1 MEASQASATSR
12 HSRRWVSSIVSF
24 DPFPCLPYLV
34 PLVWIFGW
42 RAGLFGFRYPVAAV
56 LFPVP
61 CPLVLGATFPCT
73 CLCVPTPATFLFV
86 SAAFGFGFVSS
97 TFEVVCPCFDRFKSV
112 PIDVRREV
120 VSFVSVFVFV
130 VTSPAP
136 HGTDRSFRSFW
147 GIDRAPLFCAF
158 FSHVSCTLLRTVL
171 LGPVVVVVVVVVFFF
186 FSRRCTRCGVV
197 RPGAAEWVRRVC
209 FGQLFLSM
217 VSSSSH
223 VGLSFSSLVLRVWF
237 VSFRSLC
244 LASRTIEQQ
253 VGGSVDVF
261 VAFRQHGS
269 HVFFVGSGDFHHPF
283 HRLFPCVSTF
293 SMCSASTT
301 PTIASIAVLSPFR
314 RHGRLQPRRHTHVG
328 DLSPSL
334 LPRRVSSL
342 LSEKDGPC
350 VERGQRR
357 GEEREEG
364 SVVGVGS
371 GSPCASSSKVAC
383 GRTQR

>member
-171 LGPVVVVVVVVVFFF
+171 LDPVVVVVVVVFFF
-186 FSRRCTRCGVV
+186 FAALYALWCRLSRCG
-197 RPGAAEWVRRVC
+197 
-209 FGQLFLSM
+209 
-217 VSSSSH
+217 
-223 VGLSFSSLVLRVWF
+223 
-237 VSFRSLC
+237 
-244 LASRTIEQQ
+244 
-253 VGGSVDVF
+253 
-261 VAFRQHGS
+261 
-269 HVFFVGSGDFHHPF
+269 
-283 HRLFPCVSTF
+283 
-293 SMCSASTT
+293 
-301 PTIASIAVLSPFR
+301 
-314 RHGRLQPRRHTHVG
+314 
-328 DLSPSL
+328 
-334 LPRRVSSL
+334 
-342 LSEKDGPC
+342 
-350 VERGQRR
+350 
-357 GEEREEG
+357 
-364 SVVGVGS
+364 GVGS
-371 GSPCASSSKVAC
+371 SRVLRSALPFDGFVFVSRGSVFFFPRSSCLVRVVSFALSRITYDRAA
-383 GRTQR
+383 GGWLG